1 MNSIVHI
8 LSNIEIY
15 IYQEEIY
22 KISNIISFLGI
33 MASQHRSNLT
43 NLCRWNCY
51 KWSQEILS
59 KNVIFKGIL
68 STSCVIFSYPKLL
81 SISVLTFIKWRLT
94 LSYVAK
100 DTIFWQKRPKL
111 SLSELLS
118 GWQYSNLFIW
128 TCMWTRLEHAHCLET
143 INNMWLLGKR
153 ETVNAWKKEDFDG
166 FRDKEE

>member
-33 MASQHRSNLT
+33 IASQNRSNLT

-59 KNVIFKGIL
+59 KNVIFKCKNYVPHL
-68 STSCVIFSYPKLL
+68 LLL
-81 SISVLTFIKWRLT
+81 SVYIIMSLKMSIVRNSFFRHVK
-94 LSYVAK
+94 K
-100 DTIFWQKRPKL
+100 DLIT
-111 SLSELLS
+111 
-118 GWQYSNLFIW
+118 
-128 TCMWTRLEHAHCLET
+128 
-143 INNMWLLGKR
+143 
-153 ETVNAWKKEDFDG
+153 KKG
-166 FRDKEE
+166 I